1 MTRRDSCGKAGT
13 HAGIT
18 EHSIAREPMCGEC
31 AEFHATYRGAR
42 GVRPTVLR
50 VETEDVIF
58 DPFGGLFTVPL
69 RAVKLGRRGR
79 GVELNAG
86 YFADGVDYLRR
97 QDAEASVP
105 SLFDAAL
112 IDSGSGVA

>member
-50 VETEDVIF
+50 VETEERIRR
-58 DPFGGLFTVPL
+58 
-69 RAVKLGRRGR
+69 RAVELLIRRHRQEFDYLLLQARRSEVGR
-79 GVELNAG
+79 GE
-86 YFADGVDYLRR
+86 R
-97 QDAEASVP
+97 AS
-105 SLFDAAL
+105 
-112 IDSGSGVA
+112 